1 MFDGDANNDLAL
13 LQRMQGNLSAESL
26 SALAAHVLANGLPN
40 IPLSSDEEYDDEEFS
55 AREYFPT
62 TTGQFQRSP
71 SGHTTF
77 SWGTSDKD
85 LCKSPVPISLAA
97 LGHFERDNSR
107 SSYSALPRGHTT
119 YSWPRQAKATP
130 PVPAAISRA
139 SSFEKTTP
147 NDSAVATMQRL
158 RALDAAT
165 QVFWHLSS
173 NYCIIYYM
181 TFKSNYS
188 NFCLLRA
195 LAMSFCCVFHDQCAV
210 ESTIAASAGVLELE
224 ATAPCNAVETMVI
237 HK

>member
-1 MFDGDANNDLAL
+1 MQEPGTNIFGGFGSLRTRQQPFEL
-13 LQRMQGNLSAESL
+13 LCTAAGAYNLLVAE
-26 SALAAHVLANGLPN
+26 
-40 IPLSSDEEYDDEEFS
+40 
-55 AREYFPT
+55 
-62 TTGQFQRSP
+62 TG
-71 SGHTTF
+71 
-77 SWGTSDKD
+77 
-85 LCKSPVPISLAA
+85 KSHA
-97 LGHFERDNSR
+97 
-107 SSYSALPRGHTT
+107 
-119 YSWPRQAKATP
+119 